1 MIIKQIDTEKKE
13 ITINE
18 SVNMGD
24 LVKELKNLFKD
35 NWKDWN
41 INVEKEYYY
50 WPFYEPYRIYTEV
63 DLSDCDSTSSTA
75 VYDNSTYTYSH
86 CC

>member
-35 NWKDWN
+35 NWKNWN
-41 INVEKEYYY
+41 INVEKEYCY
-50 WPFYEPYRIYTEV
+50 WPFYEPYITYTGI
-63 DLSDCDSTSSTA
+63 DLSDCNSTSCTA
-75 VYDNSTYTYSH
+75 EYDNYTCNYSH